1 VDPRFAHLLELTCT
15 DPHAVLGA
23 HPSDGGVVFRALR
36 PGAAR
41 VSVAIDGG
49 QTLALAPVKGADGL
63 FEGKGKN
70 LALPL
75 SYQLEIAYPKGDQYR
90 LKDPYAFLP
99 TLGDADLHYAGEG
112 RHERLWERLGAHPVV
127 HQGVEGTAFAVW
139 APNARGVSVV
149 GDFNGWDGRLH
160 PMRAMGASG
169 IWELFLPDVK
179 EGSRYKFEIRGADKA
194 LFLKADPMAF
204 ATEVPPL
211 TASVVHD
218 LDRYEWSDA
227 SWLRARVDR
236 QRGDRPMA
244 IYEVHPASWRRVPE
258 EGDRSLSW
266 RELAPLLAD
275 HVEGLGFTHVELLPI
290 AEHPFGGSWGY
301 QVSAYFAPTARHGD
315 PDDFRFLVDTLH
327 QRGIGVIVD
336 WVPGHFPRDA
346 FALGHFDGTA
356 LYEHAD
362 PRKGAHP
369 DWGTLIFNFGRN
381 EVKNFLFANALF
393 WLEQYHVD
401 GLRVDAVASMLYLDY
416 SRAPGQ
422 WEPNPY
428 GGRENLEAIAFLKEL
443 NDVVGRVHPGAV
455 VIAEESTAWPKV
467 SQPTRE
473 GGLGFTHKWNM
484 GWMHDTLDYF
494 KKEPIYRRHHHHQLT
509 FGLMYAWSEHFVL
522 PLSHDEVVHGKGSL
536 LGKMPGDQWQKFAN
550 LRALYGWM
558 WGHPGKKLLFMG
570 AELAPY
576 SEWSHDHSLDW
587 HLGHSPP
594 HAGVQ
599 ATLAKLNRV
608 YQAEPALH
616 ADDFS
621 PHGFEWV
628 QADQAD
634 LNVYAFLR
642 KAPQARPV
650 LVVANFSP
658 LVREAYRVGVPQ
670 GGKWVELFT
679 SDDRALGGAGVHNR
693 EVHADGAAW
702 DGKAQSLVLTL
713 PPLAVTFLAPG

>member
-1 VDPRFAHLLELTCT
+1 MDPRFSALLELTCP

-23 HPSDGGVVFRALR
+23 HPVEGGVVFRALR
-36 PGAAR
+36 PGAAK
-41 VSVAIDGG
+41 VSVAVDGG

-63 FEGKGKN
+63 FEGSGKN

-75 SYQLEIAYPKGDQYR
+75 RYQLEVAYPKGDTYR
-90 LKDPYAFLP
+90 FKDPYAFLP

-179 EGSRYKFEIRGADKA
+179 EGNRYKFEIRGADGS

-218 LDRYEWSDA
+218 LDRYDWGDTA
-227 SWLRARVDR
+227 WLRARPDR
-236 QRGDRPMA
+236 QRGDKPMA
-244 IYEVHPASWRRVPE
+244 IYEVHAASWRHVPE
-258 EGDRSLSW
+258 DGDRSLSW

-275 HVEGLGFTHVELLPI
+275 HVEALGFTHVEFLPV

-301 QVSAYFAPTARHGD
+301 QVSSYFAPTARHGD

-346 FALGHFDGTA
+346 FALGGFDGTA
-356 LYEHAD
+356 LYEHSD

-416 SRAPGQ
+416 SRAHGQ

-467 SQPTRE
+467 SQPTHH
-473 GGLGFTHKWNM
+473 GCLGFTHKWNM

-494 KKEPIYRRHHHHQLT
+494 KKEPIYRRYHHHQLT

-536 LGKMPGDQWQKFAN
+536 LGKMPGDAWQKFAN

-587 HLGHSPP
+587 HLTQSPP
-594 HAGVQ
+594 HAQIQ
-599 ATLAKLNRV
+599 ATLARLNRV
-608 YQAEPALH
+608 YAQERALH

-621 PHGFEWV
+621 PDGFEWV
-628 QADQAD
+628 QADQVD

-642 KAPQARPV
+642 KAAHARPV
-650 LVVANFSP
+650 LVVANLSP
-658 LVREAYRVGVPQ
+658 LVREGYRVGVPQ
-670 GGKWVELFT
+670 ADRWVELFT

-693 EVHADGAAW
+693 EVHADETPW
-702 DGKAQSLVLTL
+702 DGKAHSVVLTL